1 MVASVHKYLTQALRT
16 NGNLARNWIADDK
29 EARTGEET
37 LATGTW
43 LLTHAGEPY
52 LILTIDYIPKDAA
65 TGTVKDTPVGEEAGA
80 QGKIEHVYE
89 FLRKR
94 GKQI

>member
-1 MVASVHKYLTQALRT
+1 
-16 NGNLARNWIADDK
+16 
-29 EARTGEET
+29 
-37 LATGTW
+37 
-43 LLTHAGEPY
+43 